1 MGSEGTTH
9 FFFRVGLFAAASNF
23 NPRES
28 GGGAATLVLEV
39 SDDASVNNGASDVK
53 WGVLEVKVG
62 LADFIAGE
70 GEDWDGGELRDDQ

>member
-9 FFFRVGLFAAASNF
+9 FFLRVGLFAAASNF

-28 GGGAATLVLEV
+28 GGGAAALVLEV
-39 SDDASVNNGASDVK
+39 SDDALVNDGASDVE

-62 LADFIAGE
+62 LAKFITGE